1 MTKWHDS
8 PGRRRAGYICYSN
21 SHLKL
26 GRLLLIFLAAGM
38 MLLLQYPVLILL
50 SFLAIFESD
59 GSLNVLE
66 FPVSP

>member
-1 MTKWHDS
+1 MIVQ
-8 PGRRRAGYICYSN
+8 AGYICYSN
-21 SHLKL
+21 LHLKL
-26 GRLLLIFLAAGM
+26 GRLLIFLAAGI
-38 MLLLQYPVLILL
+38 MLLLQYPLLILL